1 MTLQLLFRITL
12 LSDYHSSAGYGKGS
26 LVDSAL
32 QRDADGVPVL
42 RGTSIA
48 GLLRSEINRLA
59 AIPPFQ
65 QSQSWQTRW
74 QSFEDS
80 VPDPNK
86 RAEERLPEAADL
98 VLGAPWSYK
107 IWQISSARPV
117 DLSAPQQRAQDNQ
130 VVGSNVAAR
139 VRVHPAQRRAE
150 PGKLFLRE
158 EGDRRIQFEF
168 TASCNVFS
176 ETMLADAALLAAA
189 ARMIDGLGA
198 GRRRGRG
205 DCTIHLHAIH
215 GWPRIGETEQT
226 EETLLAHFES
236 YWLKNGS
243 LIKPTSPRPT
253 FEAAKPTASPCRKWL
268 LLRTD
273 EPLLIS
279 RRAAAGNQF
288 EGLDF
293 IPGVA
298 LRGALARL
306 VTDRFDLNQQG
317 SQVVYEQFIQL
328 FYRDALK
335 IGPLYPLY
343 QDGSWLYPTIPAPQD
358 IFITEQHPG
367 RKQLKWEPHPILH
380 ITEAAKRDFRWEDKD
395 GSSLKIDPPK
405 GFWGVY
411 PGAPLT
417 TVKRDTE
424 MHVTLNE
431 ETGRA
436 RDQEL
441 FGYVVIAAGQYFMT
455 EMLFRDEADW
465 KNLQALTTLPNAMPT
480 TDEQSD
486 PVAHTFHLRLG
497 KANRRGYGKITGS
510 LFAVP
515 PQQPVWWAANPITER
530 VIKIDAPIT
539 LTLISDTIVL
549 DAWGRAQQSFAGE
562 WLGAELKLPA
572 GTDVEIL
579 AATGATG
586 NCYQLSA
593 ARGQV
598 IDSFN
603 NHVGLP
609 RFRDHVLGA
618 GSAVTFRLLCGPN
631 FTLEQL
637 HKHLSV
643 IEEQGIGLR
652 TGEGFGRVVF
662 NHPIYQNTC
671 ATVEPSIV
679 KLPALLAH
687 GEAIRS
693 TAWAQTETIKDLQFY
708 TEALQKALCAIKQ
721 PAKRANFWAV
731 VHELNGGA
739 WVDWETA
746 KQVLENYG
754 ESVDLL
760 GKTLPGR
767 QKPNFFKEEGKAVLQ
782 IIHEHLKAL
791 PTLCAGDADGWRAGC
806 RQLAAWLAD
815 TLQEMEER

>member
-1 MTLQLLFRITL
+1 MTLQLVFRITL
-12 LSDYHSSAGYGKGS
+12 LSDYYSSAGYGKGS

-42 RGTSIA
+42 RGTGIA
-48 GLLRSEINRLA
+48 GLLRSEVNRLTEIA
-59 AIPPFQ
+59 SFK
-65 QSQSWQTRW
+65 QSLHWQARWQT
-74 QSFEDS
+74 FLES
-80 VPDPNK
+80 VPDPSK
-86 RAEERLPEAADL
+86 PTTERLPEAADL

-117 DLSAPQQRAQDNQ
+117 NLAAPQHGVQDNQ
-130 VVGSNVAAR
+130 ALGSNVAPR

-168 TASCNVFS
+168 TASCNIFS
-176 ETMLADAALLAAA
+176 ETMLADAALLVAAV
-189 ARMIDGLGA
+189 RMVDGLGA

-205 DCTIHLHAIH
+205 DCTIHLHAVR
-215 GWPRIGETEQT
+215 GWPRAGEPDQT
-226 EETLLAHFES
+226 EETLLAHFKS
-236 YWLKNGS
+236 YWLENGP
-243 LIKPTSPRPT
+243 LIKPISSRPQ
-253 FEAAKPTASPCRKWL
+253 FEAAKPAASSCRKLL

-293 IPGVA
+293 IPGVT

-306 VTDRFDLNQQG
+306 VADRFDLNQQG
-317 SQVVYEQFIQL
+317 SQVYEQFVQL
-328 FYRDALK
+328 FYRDALT
-335 IGPLYPLY
+335 IGPLYPAHL
-343 QDGSWLYPTIPAPQD
+343 DDSSRLYPAIPAPQD
-358 IFITEQHPG
+358 LFITEQHPG
-367 RKQLKWEPHPILH
+367 RKQLKLDNHPILH
-380 ITEAAKRDFRWEDKD
+380 ITEAAKRDFRYVDKN
-395 GSSLKIDPPK
+395 GESLKIDPPK

-411 PGAPLT
+411 PNAPLV

-424 MHVTLNE
+424 MHVTLSE

-455 EMLFRDEADW
+455 ELLFRDEADW
-465 KNLQALTTLPNAMPT
+465 KNLQALTGLPNAMPT

-486 PVAHTFHLRLG
+486 PIDYTFHLRLG
-497 KANRRGYGKITGS
+497 KANRRGYGKVTGV
-510 LFAVP
+510 LFAVST
-515 PQQPVWWAANPITER
+515 QQPVWWAANPIAKR
-530 VIKIDAPIT
+530 VVTIDAPIT

-549 DAWGRAQQSFAGE
+549 DAWGRAQQSFASE
-562 WLGAELKLPA
+562 WLCAELKLPDE
-572 GTDVEIL
+572 TKVEIL
-579 AATGATG
+579 EELGTSG
-586 NCYQLSA
+586 NRYLLSA

-609 RFRDHVLGA
+609 RFRDHALGA
-618 GSAVTFRLLCGPN
+618 GSAVTFRLRPGPKL
-631 FTLEQL
+631 TLEQL
-637 HKHLSV
+637 QERLAA

-662 NHPIYQNTC
+662 NHPIYQDAC
-671 ATVEPSIV
+671 AEVEPSAV
-679 KLPALLAH
+679 KLPAVLAY

-693 TAWAQTETIKDLQFY
+693 APWTQTETFKDLQSY
-708 TEALQKALCAIKQ
+708 TKALQNALRAIK

-739 WVDWETA
+739 WVNWEIA
-746 KQVLENYG
+746 KQVLDNYG

-760 GKTLPGR
+760 GRTLPGR

-782 IIHEHLKAL
+782 LIRARLEAL
-791 PTLCAGDADGWRAGC
+791 HTLCAGDADRWRAGC

-815 TLQEMEER
+815 VLQEMEDR

>member
-1 MTLQLLFRITL
+1 MTLQLVFHITL
-12 LSDYHSSAGYGKGS
+12 LADYHSSAGYGKGS

-59 AIPPFQ
+59 ATPPFQ

-80 VPDPNK
+80 IPDPNK

-98 VLGAPWSYK
+98 VFGAPWSYK

-117 DLSAPQQRAQDNQ
+117 DLVAPQQPSQENHSL
-130 VVGSNVAAR
+130 GSNVAAR

-150 PGKLFLRE
+150 PRKLFLRE

-176 ETMLADAALLAAA
+176 ETMLADAALLVAA
-189 ARMIDGLGA
+189 ARMVDGLGA

-205 DCTIHLHAIH
+205 DCTIHLHAVQ
-215 GWPRIGETEQT
+215 GWPRGGEPQQT

-243 LIKPTSPRPT
+243 LIKPTSSRPQ
-253 FEAAKPTASPCRKWL
+253 FEAAKPTASSCRKWL

-293 IPGVA
+293 IPGVT

-306 VTDRFDLNQQG
+306 VADRFDLSQQK
-317 SQVVYEQFIQL
+317 SQVYQEFVQL

-335 IGPLYPLY
+335 IGPLYPAHFDNESSL
-343 QDGSWLYPTIPAPQD
+343 LYPTIPAPQD

-367 RKQLKWEPHPILH
+367 RKQLKWEHHPILH

-405 GFWGVY
+405 GFWGVC
-411 PGAPLT
+411 PNAPLV

-424 MHVTLNE
+424 MHVTLSE

-455 EMLFRDEADW
+455 ELLFRDEADW
-465 KNLQALTTLPNAMPT
+465 KNLQALTGLPNAMPT
-480 TDEQSD
+480 TDEQSVPAD
-486 PVAHTFHLRLG
+486 YKFHLRLG
-497 KANRRGYGKITGS
+497 KANRRGYGKITGA

-530 VIKIDAPIT
+530 VIKIDAPTT

-549 DAWGRAQQSFAGE
+549 DAWGRAQQSFADE

-572 GTDVEIL
+572 ETRVEIL
-579 AATGATG
+579 TATGATG
-586 NCYQLSA
+586 NCYPLSA
-593 ARGQV
+593 ARGQM

-609 RFRDHVLGA
+609 RFRDHALGA
-618 GSAVTFRLLCGPN
+618 GSAVTFRLLPGPKL
-631 FTLEQL
+631 TLEQL
-637 HKHLSV
+637 QERLAA
-643 IEEQGIGLR
+643 IEEEGIGLR

-662 NHPIYQNTC
+662 NHPIYQDAC
-671 ATVEPSIV
+671 AEVEPSAV
-679 KLPALLAH
+679 KLPAVLAY
-687 GEAIRS
+687 GEAIRF
-693 TAWAQTETIKDLQFY
+693 ADWAQTETIRDLQSY
-708 TEALQKALCAIKQ
+708 AEALRKALRAIK

-739 WVDWETA
+739 WVNWETA
-746 KQVLENYG
+746 KQVLDNYG

-760 GKTLPGR
+760 GRTLPGR
-767 QKPNFFKEEGKAVLQ
+767 QKPNFFKEDGKAVLQ
-782 IIHEHLKAL
+782 LIRTRLEELD
-791 PTLCAGDADGWRAGC
+791 TLCAGDADRWPAGC

-815 TLQEMEER
+815 MLQEMEDR